1 MTHAP
6 SPLFAPIDGLASE
19 SLPSW
24 PTLPAPAHE
33 ALLSW
38 LRPRDTIGPQA
49 DPSHLPALV
58 STLVA
63 THRAERAGSLVRL
76 SPLSRPASGAWLH
89 GDLLRATLLD
99 AAQWSAAGRPSLV
112 RPATLEEFPA
122 MVAAGVPGETRY
134 AAGDAY
140 TTLAD
145 AVAALDGASLVVL
158 AVEND
163 RRAALMHTAKRTLCE
178 AFDVVVVA

>member
-1 MTHAP
+1 M
-6 SPLFAPIDGLASE
+6 
-19 SLPSW
+19 
-24 PTLPAPAHE
+24 
-33 ALLSW
+33 
-38 LRPRDTIGPQA
+38 IGPQA
-49 DPSHLPALV
+49 APSNLPAV
-58 STLVA
+58 GGDIVQ

-76 SPLSRPASGAWLH
+76 SHLSRPASGAWLH

-112 RPATLEEFPA
+112 RPATFEEFPA
-122 MVAAGVPGETRY
+122 MIAAGVPGETRY

-145 AVAALDGASLVVL
+145 AVAALDGVSLVVL

-163 RRAALMHTAKRTLCE
+163 RRAALMHPAKRAFCE
-178 AFDVVVVA
+178 AFNVFVVA

>member
-1 MTHAP
+1 MTRP
-6 SPLFAPIDGLASE
+6 SAPLFAPIDGRASE
-19 SLPSW
+19 SFPSW
-24 PTLPAPAHE
+24 PTLPSTARE

-38 LRPRDTIGPQA
+38 LHPRDMIGTQA
-49 DPSHLPALV
+49 TPSHLPAVGGDLA
-58 STLVA
+58 A
-63 THRAERAGSLVRL
+63 THRAERTGSLVRL

-89 GDLLRATLLD
+89 GELLRATLLD
-99 AAQWSAAGRPSLV
+99 AAQWSAAGRPSLG
-112 RPATLEEFPA
+112 RPATFEEFPA
-122 MVAAGVPGETRY
+122 MIAAGVPGETRY

-163 RRAALMHTAKRTLCE
+163 RRAALMHPAKRAFCE
-178 AFDVVVVA
+178 AFNVFVVA